1 MATEQVAMDG
11 VYIDGRWRAGN
22 GALVQNHC
30 PATGDVVWEGQGAD
44 DSQVHDAVASS
55 QKAFRHWSRL
65 PQGDRT
71 AILERY
77 AEEIEKRADAI
88 AETVSRDMGK
98 ALWESKSEAAT
109 MKAKVGVSITAQVE
123 RAGTKFSSA
132 NFGSSH
138 LTHRPH
144 GVMAVFGPF
153 NFPGHLPNG
162 HIVPALLAGNTC
174 VFKPSELA
182 PGVAFHMA
190 EAFAAAGL
198 PEGCL
203 NIVHGGRE
211 TGGALLNADINGL
224 LFTGSAATGVFF
236 HKHFAGRPEVIL
248 ALEMGGNNPLI
259 IWDPADVDAAA
270 DIAAQSAFLTTG
282 QRCSCARRVILPEG
296 TWGDQVAEAI
306 VARAEGLTIGAWDE
320 EGVFMGPLVSQKAAV
335 NAVEFQNMLLARG
348 GRALK
353 SLEQLDRGSGF
364 VSAGVID
371 VTSATDIPDEELFGP
386 VMQIIRVP
394 DFDQAIARANA
405 TRYGL
410 SGGLVSDDDGL
421 WVRAHHEM
429 RAGILNRNRPTAG
442 ASGAMPFGG
451 PGHSGN
457 FRPGAYYAADY
468 CAWPQASQVSDKAV
482 RMSAQG
488 FPK

>member
-1 MATEQVAMDG
+1 MDG
-11 VYIDGRWRAGN
+11 VYIDGRWRAGA
-22 GALVQNHC
+22 GARFENHC
-30 PATGDVVWEGQGAD
+30 PATGDIVWQGNGAD
-44 DSQVHDAVASS
+44 AAEVNEAVASARR
-55 QKAFRHWSRL
+55 AFAHWAHL
-65 PQGDRT
+65 PQSDRT

-77 AEEIEKRADAI
+77 AEEIARRADAI

-109 MKAKVGVSITAQVE
+109 MKAKVAVSIAAQVE
-123 RAGTKFSSA
+123 RAGSKFSKA
-132 NFGSSH
+132 DFGSVH

-182 PGVAFHMA
+182 PGVARHMA
-190 EAFAAAGL
+190 EAFEAAGL

-203 NIVHGGRE
+203 NIVHGGRD

-259 IWDPADVDAAA
+259 VWDPADVDAAA

-282 QRCSCARRVILPEG
+282 QRCSCARRIILPEG
-296 TWGDQVAEAI
+296 AWGDQVRDAI
-306 VARAEGLTIGAWDE
+306 VARAEGLTIGAWNED
-320 EGVFMGPLVSQKAAV
+320 GMFMGPVVSERAAI
-335 NAVEFQNMLLARG
+335 NAVEFQDMLLARG
-348 GRALK
+348 GKALK
-353 SLEQLDRGSGF
+353 PLQRLERGGGF
-364 VSAGVID
+364 VSAGVVD
-371 VTSATDIPDEELFGP
+371 VTTAQDVPDEELFGP

-394 DFDQAIARANA
+394 DFDAAIERANA

-410 SGGLVSDDDGL
+410 SGGLVSDDDAL
-421 WVRAHHEM
+421 WVKAHHNL

-451 PGHSGN
+451 PGLSGN

-468 CAWPQASQVSDKAV
+468 CAWPQASQVSDVAA
-482 RMSAQG
+482 RMGATG
-488 FPK
+488 FPR